1 MHSSKEKTVSITVLD
16 ESTKSNSSLCILADA
31 KAEELLHF
39 AKGNNS
45 TEYYI
50 YSDRVGELSLNE
62 SFVSQGIKNEDQL
75 ISNAI
80 FCLLSLVYHISKLPK
95 KYITI
100 VDKVNK
106 VTKSYTVN
114 FNMTIMYYLSKHWTV
129 HNTSLFSL

>member
-1 MHSSKEKTVSITVLD
+1 MHSSKEKTVSITVVD

-50 YSDRVGELSLNE
+50 YNDQVGELNLNE
-62 SFVSQGIKNEDQL
+62 SLVSQGIKNEDHL

-80 FCLLSLVYHISKLPK
+80 FCFLPLVYHISKLPK

-106 VTKSYTVN
+106 VTKSYAVN
-114 FNMTIMYYLSKHWTV
+114 FNMTIMYYLNKHWMV
-129 HNTSLFSL
+129 LSLSLFSL